1 MAMMSNPDGSYGKVS
16 PEIAKKK
23 VVTLAT
29 QGVNTVANPNAR
41 TYENSLDSS
50 SMAGQRILFEN

>member
-41 TYENSLDSS
+41 TYEKSLDST
-50 SMAGQRILFEN
+50 SMACQRIRFEN